1 MLPSGNL
8 TSVEASLPCF
18 RLGEPGVLTLHGP
31 STVVRARKAFHNDV
45 YNSHFCYCCCCHQ
58 ISDKKRLTEGRV
70 CFGSWSDVRVHH
82 DSEKMVVP
90 RAILAATSDVQA
102 AGLSAVRRG
111 DECSYPDHRLL
122 FLQSETP
129 ALGIMPPTFKVGLSL
144 DDSGTILIDM
154 SGSSLLGHFK
164 FFPVNSK
171 D

>member
-1 MLPSGNL
+1 M
-8 TSVEASLPCF
+8 
-18 RLGEPGVLTLHGP
+18 LTLHRP
-31 STVVRARKAFHNDV
+31 STVARARKVFHNDV

-70 CFGSWSDVRVHH
+70 CFGSWSDVR
-82 DSEKMVVP
+82 
-90 RAILAATSDVQA
+90 AATSDVQA

-111 DECSYPDHRLL
+111 DECSYPDHCLL

-154 SGSSLLGHFK
+154 SGSSLLGNFK